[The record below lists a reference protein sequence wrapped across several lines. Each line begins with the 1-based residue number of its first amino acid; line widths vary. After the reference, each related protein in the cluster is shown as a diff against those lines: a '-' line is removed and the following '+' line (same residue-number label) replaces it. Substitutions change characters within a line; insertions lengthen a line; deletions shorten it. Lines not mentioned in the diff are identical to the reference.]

1 MNVAKEWGLVSTLL
15 ICYEVKE
22 GSMDLTNRLRE
33 IFEADISE
41 LGYELVDIEYKGSK
55 GNKILT
61 FFIFN
66 EDGITID
73 DCEKVSA
80 FLDTRL
86 DELDLIKDS
95 YYLEVSSQDLS
106 RPLKTDRDIERNINE
121 VLKVKM
127 KDGEVFLGKVSD
139 INEDTYEF
147 DLEDGT
153 SRQVNKSDV
162 KQINIEI
169 VF

>member
-1 MNVAKEWGLVSTLL
+1 
-15 ICYEVKE
+15 
-22 GSMDLTNRLRE
+22 MDLTNRLRE
-33 IFEADISE
+33 IFEADISK

-66 EDGITID
+66 EEGITID

-106 RPLKTDRDIERNINE
+106 RPLKTDRDIERNVNE

-162 KQINIEI
+162 KQIKRLFSKEY
-169 VF
+169 V

>member
-1 MNVAKEWGLVSTLL
+1 
-15 ICYEVKE
+15 
-22 GSMDLTNRLRE
+22 MDLINRLRE

-66 EDGITID
+66 EEGITID

-153 SRQVNKSDV
+153 SRQVNKRDV

>member
-1 MNVAKEWGLVSTLL
+1 
-15 ICYEVKE
+15 
-22 GSMDLTNRLRE
+22 MDLTNRLRE
-33 IFEADISE
+33 IFEADISK
-41 LGYELVDIEYKGSK
+41 LGYELVDIEYKGNK

-61 FFIFN
+61 FFIFD
-66 EDGITID
+66 EEGITID

>member
-41 LGYELVDIEYKGSK
+41 LGYELVDIEFKGSK

>member
-1 MNVAKEWGLVSTLL
+1 
-15 ICYEVKE
+15 
-22 GSMDLTNRLRE
+22 MDLTNRLRE
-33 IFEADISE
+33 VFEADISE

-61 FFIFN
+61 FFMFN
-66 EDGITID
+66 EEGITID

>member
-1 MNVAKEWGLVSTLL
+1 
-15 ICYEVKE
+15 
-22 GSMDLTNRLRE
+22 MDLTNRLRE

-66 EDGITID
+66 EEGITID

>member
-1 MNVAKEWGLVSTLL
+1 
-15 ICYEVKE
+15 
-22 GSMDLTNRLRE
+22 MDLTNRLRE

-61 FFIFN
+61 FFIVS
-66 EDGITID
+66 EEGITID

>member
-1 MNVAKEWGLVSTLL
+1 
-15 ICYEVKE
+15 
-22 GSMDLTNRLRE
+22 MDLTDRLRE
-33 IFEADISE
+33 IFEADISG

-66 EDGITID
+66 EEGITID